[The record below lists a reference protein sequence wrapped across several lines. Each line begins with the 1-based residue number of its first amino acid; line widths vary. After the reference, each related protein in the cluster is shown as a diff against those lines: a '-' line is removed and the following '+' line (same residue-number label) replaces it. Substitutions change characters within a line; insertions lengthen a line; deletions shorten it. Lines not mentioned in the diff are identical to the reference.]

1 MKFIKYTYVD
11 AQTNVCVNK
20 APAKNGPKEPEI
32 KGLQFVFAAERKYP
46 TDVPEFFGICD
57 DNADLGIDG
66 CLGEITEAEFIE
78 ERQTEIDSRKPFLS
92 WIVNQEVYDNH
103 LLRLVDLWS
112 SPVPYPEGAEP
123 WEYVWNEETTS
134 WEKNSPKVPG
144 NAD

>member
-57 DNADLGIDG
+57 DDADFKVDG
-66 CLGEITEAEFIE
+66 CFGELTEAEFVA
-78 ERQTEIDSRKPFLS
+78 ERQVESNARKPFAS
-92 WIVNQEVYDNH
+92 WILNVEVANDP
-103 LLRLVDLWS
+103 LVRLVNLWS
-112 SPVPYPEGAEP
+112 PPTPYPDDGEFYM
-123 WEYVWNEETTS
+123 WDEETTS
-134 WEKNSPKVPG
+134 WVQIEE
-144 NAD
+144 